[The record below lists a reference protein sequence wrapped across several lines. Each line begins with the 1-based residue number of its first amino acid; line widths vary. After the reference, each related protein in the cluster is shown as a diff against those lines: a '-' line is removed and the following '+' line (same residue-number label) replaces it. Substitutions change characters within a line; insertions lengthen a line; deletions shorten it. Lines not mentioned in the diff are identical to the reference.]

1 MKKLIFVSV
10 LVILFG
16 FVSQGV
22 AQESYLIKVSAFT
35 PEEIGILSSSGI
47 KAYAKTADYY
57 LAEAT
62 SQNLDYLRSS
72 GISYEIL
79 DDEPEYSLY
88 YFVFAKPGEDISRY
102 LDQIKEKATVLDAK
116 GEKAVI
122 KGHPRRIE
130 ELTSFGLELR
140 LIKKKPLPL
149 KSETQFP
156 SISKAKAL
164 AYDPLIAEIIG
175 KVTTSELAGWDSS
188 LSGEHPVTIGGNP
201 DTLLT
206 RYTYTDKC
214 DRAAQYLKAQFES
227 FGLTAWYDTFTIA
240 TNSLIQTMD
249 MVCTPTGDTAWLGE
263 FNSGMWKTTDAGEH
277 WYYKSNYYYGLRAL
291 SAPTPET
298 LYGAG
303 YYGLI
308 IKSTD
313 GGESWSQLSSPDTT
327 YYRGIYFFNGQR
339 GFVSGYGGT
348 ILYTTDGGQN
358 WTNKTSGT
366 SYNLYGITFIDE
378 FEGWVVGQ
386 NGTILH
392 TTDRGDSWTSQT
404 SGTTGII
411 LEVEFATSKKGWVC
425 GYGGYLRYTSN
436 AGTNWVA
443 QTSGTTQN
451 LYKVSAPDSMK
462 VWVAGWGRIILHTT
476 NAGSNWSSQASN
488 PNSGSYCA
496 VLMVDTLKGW
506 AAGYY
511 DDVMYTTD
519 AGQTWVQQGNNTYP
533 RVTKLN
539 VVAVLPG
546 QTQPGK
552 ECLIVAHYD
561 DRSENPTNYAPGA
574 DDNASGTAA
583 VLTAA
588 HILKDYQFDYT
599 LKFVGFA
606 GEEQGLLGS
615 AAYAEKAQQRGDTI
629 VGVYNFDMIAWEG
642 NDDNVIELHAG
653 TGPTSGALADIMIG
667 VISDYSLPLV
677 TQKITSGAT
686 TASDHASFW
695 AYGFPAILGI
705 EDYQNSQDFN
715 PAYHTTGDRI
725 SIFDMPYFTNFSKAG
740 IASLAIIAQPVPQF
754 KYGDANGD
762 GKVTV
767 SDAIYLIN
775 YLFKGGP
782 APVPFESG
790 DTNCDGKVTVADV
803 IYLIN
808 YLFKGGPEPVC

>member
-1 MKKLIFVSV
+1 MKKV
-10 LVILFG
+10 LFG
-16 FVSQGV
+16 LVLFFVFGLVSSGA
-22 AQESYLIKVSAFT
+22 AQESFLIKVSAFT
-35 PEEIGILSSSGI
+35 PEEINLLSNSGI

-72 GISYEIL
+72 GISFEIL
-79 DDEPEYSLY
+79 DSEPEFALY
-88 YFVFAKPGEDISRY
+88 YFVYAKPGEEISKY
-102 LDQIKEKATVLDAK
+102 LNQIKEKATVLDAK
-116 GEKAVI
+116 GDKAIV

-130 ELTSFGLELR
+130 ELTSLGLELR
-140 LIKKKPLPL
+140 LIKRKPLPL
-149 KSETQFP
+149 KSETELP
-156 SISKAKAL
+156 LVSRGKVL

-214 DRAAQYLKAQFES
+214 DKAAQYLKEQFENM
-227 FGLTAWYDTFTIA
+227 GLTAWYDTFSIA
-240 TNSLIQTMD
+240 TGSLIQTMD

-277 WYYKSNYYYGLRAL
+277 WYFKSSYYGLRAL

-308 IKSTD
+308 IKSID

-327 YYRGIYFFNGQR
+327 YYRGIYFFNGQS
-339 GFVSGYGGT
+339 GFVTGFAGT

-392 TTDRGDSWTSQT
+392 TTDRGDTWTPQT
-404 SGTTGII
+404 SGTTSII
-411 LEVEFATSKKGWVC
+411 LGVEFATRTKGWVC

-436 AGTNWVA
+436 AGTSWIA
-443 QTSGTTQN
+443 QTSGTIQN
-451 LYKVSAPDSMK
+451 LYKISAPDSMQA
-462 VWVAGWGRIILHTT
+462 WVAGWGGVILHTT
-476 NAGSNWSSQASN
+476 NAGNNWSLQSSS
-488 PNSGSYCA
+488 PNAGSYCTA
-496 VLMVDTLKGW
+496 LMVDTLKGW
-506 AAGYY
+506 IAGYLY
-511 DDVMYTTD
+511 DVMYTTD
-519 AGQTWVQQGNNTYP
+519 GGQSWVQQGDNTYP
-533 RVTKLN
+533 RITKLN
-539 VVAVLPG
+539 VVATLPG

-552 ECLIVAHYD
+552 ECLITAHYD
-561 DRSENPTNYAPGA
+561 DRSEDPYNYAPGA
-574 DDNASGTAA
+574 DDNGSGTAA

-588 HILKDYQFDYT
+588 HILKDYVFDYT

-615 AAYAEKAQQRGDTI
+615 EAYAAKAAQRGDTI
-629 VGVYNFDMIAWEG
+629 IGVYNLDMIAYEG
-642 NDDNVIELHAG
+642 DNINIIELHAG
-653 TGPTSGALADIMIG
+653 TGPSSGTLADIMIG
-667 VISDYSLPLV
+667 VINDYSLPLV
-677 TQKITSGAT
+677 AQKITSGAS

-695 AYGFPAILGI
+695 AQGYPAVMGI
-705 EDYQNSQDFN
+705 EDFQDFT
-715 PAYHTTGDRI
+715 PHYHKITDRM
-725 SIFDMPYFTNFSKAG
+725 STLDLPYYTDFAKAG
-740 IASLAIIAQPVPQF
+740 IASLAILAQPVQEF
-754 KYGDANGD
+754 IYGDANGD
-762 GKVTV
+762 GKLTV

-782 APVPFESG
+782 PPDPLLSG
-790 DTNCDGKVTVADV
+790 DANCDGQLKVADV
-803 IYLIN
+803 VYLIN
-808 YLFKGGPEPVC
+808 YLFKGGPIPGC

>member
-1 MKKLIFVSV
+1 MKKVLFALVLLVLSGLVSS
-10 LVILFG
+10 G
-16 FVSQGV
+16 A
-22 AQESYLIKVSAFT
+22 AQENFLIKVSAFT

-47 KAYAKTADYY
+47 KAYAKTADFY

-62 SQNLDYLRSS
+62 SQNLDYLKSS

-79 DDEPEYSLY
+79 DNEPEYSLY
-88 YFVFAKPGEDISRY
+88 FFVYAKPGENISKY
-102 LDQIKEKATVLDAK
+102 LTQIKEKAIVLEAK
-116 GEKAVI
+116 GERAII

-130 ELTSFGLELR
+130 ELTSLGLSIK

-149 KSETQFP
+149 VQEKEIP
-156 SISKAKAL
+156 VLLKGKVL
-164 AYDPLIAEIIG
+164 AYDPLIDTIINRI
-175 KVTTSELAGWDSS
+175 TMAELAGWDSA
-188 LSGEHPVTIGGNP
+188 LSGEHPVTIGGNL

-206 RYTYTDKC
+206 RYTFTNKC
-214 DRAAQYLKAQFES
+214 DRAAQYLKEQFES
-227 FGLTAWYDTFTIA
+227 FGLTAWYDTFNIA
-240 TNSLIQTMD
+240 TTSLIQTMD

-277 WYYKSNYYYGLRAL
+277 WNYISGADYYGLRAL
-291 SAPTPET
+291 SNPTPET
-298 LYGAG
+298 LYGVG

-313 GGESWSQLSSPDTT
+313 GGESWSPLSSPDTT
-327 YYRGIYFFNGQR
+327 YYRGVYFHDGNR
-339 GFVSGYGGT
+339 GFVTGYGGT

-425 GYGGYLRYTSN
+425 GYNGYLRYTTN

-451 LYKVSAPDSMK
+451 LYRVSAPDSMK
-462 VWVAGWGRIILHTT
+462 VWVAGWGRTILHTT

-511 DDVMYTTD
+511 NDIMYTTD
-519 AGQTWVQQGNNTYP
+519 AGQTWVQQGGNTYP
-533 RVTKLN
+533 RITKLN
-539 VVAVLPG
+539 VVATLPG

-552 ECLIVAHYD
+552 ECLITAHYD
-561 DRSENPTNYAPGA
+561 NTSNDPYNYAPGA

-588 HILKDYQFDYT
+588 HILKDYDFDYT
-599 LKFVGFA
+599 IKFIGFS

-615 AAYAEKAQQRGDTI
+615 EAYAQKAYEAGDT
-629 VGVYNFDMIAWEG
+629 VLAVYNLDMIAFDG
-642 NDDNVIELHAG
+642 NNDNIIELHAG
-653 TGPTSGALADIMIG
+653 TGPSSGALADIMIG
-667 VISDYSLPLV
+667 VINDYSFPLV
-677 TQKITSGAT
+677 PQKITSGST
-686 TASDHASFW
+686 GGSDHASFW

-705 EDYQNSQDFN
+705 EDFQDFN
-715 PAYHTTGDRI
+715 PAYHKTGDRI
-725 SIFDMPYFTNFSKAG
+725 SIFDMPYFTDFAKAG
-740 IASLAIIAQPVPQF
+740 IASLAILAQPIPQF

-782 APVPFESG
+782 APDPLESG
-790 DTNCDGKVTVADV
+790 DADCSGAVNVNDV

-808 YLFKGGPEPVC
+808 YLFKGGPVPGC

>member
-1 MKKLIFVSV
+1 MKKV
-10 LVILFG
+10 LFG
-16 FVSQGV
+16 LVLLVLSGLVSSGA
-22 AQESYLIKVSAFT
+22 AQENFLIKVSAFT

-47 KAYAKTADYY
+47 KAYAKTADFY

-62 SQNLDYLRSS
+62 SQNLDYLKNS

-79 DDEPEYSLY
+79 DNEPEYSLY
-88 YFVFAKPGEDISRY
+88 FFVYTRPGGDISRY
-102 LDQIKEKATVLDAK
+102 LDKIKEKAVVLAAE
-116 GEKAVI
+116 GEKAIV

-130 ELTSFGLELR
+130 ELTSLGLSIK

-149 KSETQFP
+149 VQEAEIPALLKG
-156 SISKAKAL
+156 KAL
-164 AYDPLIAEIIG
+164 AYDPLIDTIINRI
-175 KVTTSELAGWDSS
+175 TTAELAGWDSA
-188 LSGEHPVTIGGNP
+188 LSGEHPVTIGGGQ

-206 RYTYTDKC
+206 RYTFTDKC
-214 DRAAQYLKAQFES
+214 DRAAQYIKESFES

-240 TNSLIQTMD
+240 TASLIQTMD

-277 WYYKSNYYYGLRAL
+277 WYYKSSYYGLRAL

-339 GFVSGYGGT
+339 GFVTGFAGT

-378 FEGWVVGQ
+378 YEGWVVGQ

-392 TTDRGDSWTSQT
+392 TTNRGDTWTPQT
-404 SGTTGII
+404 SGTTNII
-411 LEVEFATSKKGWVC
+411 QGVEFATRTKGWVC

-436 AGTNWVA
+436 AGTNWVN

-451 LYKVSAPDSMK
+451 LYKISAPDSMK
-462 VWVAGWGRIILHTT
+462 VWVAGWGRTILHTT
-476 NAGSNWSSQASN
+476 NAGSNWSSQPSS
-488 PNSGSYCA
+488 PNVGSYCTT
-496 VLMVDTLKGW
+496 LMVDTLKGW
-506 AAGYY
+506 VAGYLY
-511 DDVMYTTD
+511 DVMYTTNG
-519 AGQTWVQQGNNTYP
+519 GQSWVQQGNNTYP
-533 RVTKLN
+533 RITKLN
-539 VVAVLPG
+539 VVATLPG

-552 ECLIVAHYD
+552 ECLITAHYD
-561 DRSENPTNYAPGA
+561 NTSNDPYNYAPGA
-574 DDNASGTAA
+574 DDNGSGTAA

-588 HILKDYQFDYT
+588 HILKDFEFDYT
-599 LKFVGFA
+599 IKFIGFA

-615 AAYAEKAQQRGDTI
+615 EAYAQEAYDADDTL
-629 VGVYNFDMIAWEG
+629 VAVYNLDMIAYDWN
-642 NDDNVIELHAG
+642 NDNIIELHAG
-653 TGPTSGALADIMIG
+653 TGPSSGALADIMIG
-667 VISDYSLPLV
+667 VINDYSLPLV
-677 TQKITSGAT
+677 TQKITSGST
-686 TASDHASFW
+686 GGSDHASFW

-705 EDYQNSQDFN
+705 EDFQDFN
-715 PAYHTTGDRI
+715 SAYHTTGDRV
-725 SIFDMPYFTNFSKAG
+725 SIFDMQYFTDFAKAG
-740 IASLAIIAQPVPQF
+740 IASLAILAQPIPQF
-754 KYGDANGD
+754 IYGDANGD

-767 SDAIYLIN
+767 SDAVFLIN

-782 APVPFESG
+782 APDPLEAGDADCSG
-790 DTNCDGKVTVADV
+790 AVNVNDV

-808 YLFKGGPEPVC
+808 YLFKGGPVPGC